1 MFHIIGMNLSLALF
15 GGNVSMVLSE
25 FQGIRVDRHLCAAAG
40 ICTNFFYT
48 AAAILLMMESHAI
61 FKATTTGII
70 GGRTRVS
77 FQKHDFALYKL
88 HLPTSIFKMFEIK
101 SKHKILFF
109 FFIII
114 RHICALD
121 GVYPLSLSG

>member
-25 FQGIRVDRHLCAAAG
+25 LQGIRIDRHLCAAAG

-70 GGRTRVS
+70 GGRTRVGFLKQYILS
-77 FQKHDFALYKL
+77 IKTFSRRNLYTPNIFA
-88 HLPTSIFKMFEIK
+88 HNIRIK
-101 SKHKILFF
+101 RNL
-109 FFIII
+109 
-114 RHICALD
+114 
-121 GVYPLSLSG
+121 